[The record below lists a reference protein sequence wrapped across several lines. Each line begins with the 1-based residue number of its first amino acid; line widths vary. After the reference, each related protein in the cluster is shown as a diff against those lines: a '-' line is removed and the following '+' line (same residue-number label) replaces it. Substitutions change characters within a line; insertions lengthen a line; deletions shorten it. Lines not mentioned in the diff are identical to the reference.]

1 MRCMRRKDKESYV
14 ITKAVKY
21 KASTNMRVV
30 AIADNKTVLTTCFYS
45 SCRFEYAFKPVT

>member
-14 ITKAVKY
+14 ITKAVSY

-30 AIADNKTVLTTCFYS
+30 AIADKTVLTTCFYS